1 MLGRNSY
8 EPEELENARATV
20 KKQLADWRSSGAGG
34 GLETTYF
41 NGLVLALD
49 RPFVHRIRK
58 MTGKDTNP
66 LSEVE
71 LVVDSLI
78 GNGGRSRCN
87 ATREGLRARLVFP
100 EQMLELI
107 QAQASGYARDWHAVG
122 RMEQLALREMGRAT
136 VQIDTV
142 EKQLLFNTQRI
153 IRQIPTGWDDRQQEF
168 ADQWMRK
175 LRAIRPPWRE

>member
-8 EPEELENARATV
+8 EPEELENARATA

-34 GLETTYF
+34 DLETSYF

-49 RPFVHRIRK
+49 RPFVHRISK

-78 GNGGRSRCN
+78 DNGGRFDVGTVVKYQPEKSVL
-87 ATREGLRARLVFP
+87 GLAPGDQIRLTADDYERLAAAFID
-100 EQMLELI
+100 ELEKRS
-107 QAQASGYARDWHAVG
+107 AG
-122 RMEQLALREMGRAT
+122 
-136 VQIDTV
+136 
-142 EKQLLFNTQRI
+142 
-153 IRQIPTGWDDRQQEF
+153 
-168 ADQWMRK
+168 
-175 LRAIRPPWRE
+175 